1 MIHDMNDLTRKK
13 TTQMT
18 AEIITDRNELTS
30 ALAHYYPWVPS
41 GEAYNAFL
49 DACATALIDSH
60 AQGVSLTLP
69 LQFK

>member
-1 MIHDMNDLTRKK
+1 M
-13 TTQMT
+13 TTET
-18 AEIITDRNELTS
+18 ITDRNELTLT
-30 ALAHYYPWVPS
+30 LAHYYPWLPA
-41 GEAYNAFL
+41 GEAYKAFA